1 MDELHGRLLA
11 AQQKSV
17 SELKRV
23 QLAQFDATEIVQ
35 KTVAAVRGRPFL
47 EALLSVALLVNPP
60 NVKRLREQ
68 TLENMKFAPLMSSL
82 PATVM
87 NVSGKT
93 VAKHRPRSRP
103 IPKRQKRLCG
113 PRWRVNYVLAEH
125 LCDRDQCRYQSDRSG
140 ASGTPR
146 RLGALGFRQPL
157 HSGGSRPDLR

>member
-1 MDELHGRLLA
+1 MNELHGRLLA

-60 NVKRLREQ
+60 DVKRLREQ

-93 VAKHRPRSRP
+93 VAKTPSTLSPEPKGRSGCAVRDGAST
-103 IPKRQKRLCG
+103 R
-113 PRWRVNYVLAEH
+113 VLAEH